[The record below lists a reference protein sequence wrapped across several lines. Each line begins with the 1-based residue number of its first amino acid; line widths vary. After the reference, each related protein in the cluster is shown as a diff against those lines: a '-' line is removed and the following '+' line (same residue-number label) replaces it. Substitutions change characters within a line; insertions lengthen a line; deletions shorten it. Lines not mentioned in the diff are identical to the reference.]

1 MNRHEMKAESQAH
14 AGGIPC
20 HAACN
25 PVRRRTMTTKIFLKA
40 GRDRAAVRR
49 HPWIFTGSIQ
59 KIEGPKRP
67 GEVVEVIDAKGRWV
81 ARGTLSPRSQIA
93 VRLLTWEP
101 DRAIDDDFFREK
113 VSRAIL
119 GRELVRPPI
128 DATARRLIHAE
139 ADGLPGTIVDQY
151 GGYLVCQFLTT
162 GAERFQEPV
171 IAELKRR
178 LSPTGIFER
187 SDVTVREKEGLHP
200 VVGPIWGEDPPGLLE
215 IDEGPCRYAVD
226 VRNGHKTGF
235 YLDQR
240 DNRAWVREYARNAD
254 VLDCFSYTGGFTI
267 AALGA
272 EAASVTCV
280 DVSSDAL
287 DLLKYNAG
295 LNGIAEDR
303 LETIRGDVFNTLRGF
318 RDSGREF
325 DLIVLDPPKFAET
338 KNQLER
344 AARGYK
350 DINLFAIK
358 NLRTGGVLFTF
369 SCSGAMDPQLF
380 QKVVAG
386 AAQDAGRQVQILHR
400 LHQPA
405 DHPVSLN
412 FPEGH
417 YLKGLVCRVW

>member
-1 MNRHEMKAESQAH
+1 
-14 AGGIPC
+14 
-20 HAACN
+20 
-25 PVRRRTMTTKIFLKA
+25 MTTKIFLKP
-40 GRDRAAVRR
+40 GRDRSALRR
-49 HPWIFTGSIQ
+49 HPWIFAGAIEKTQGS
-59 KIEGPKRP
+59 KRP
-67 GEVVEVIDAKGRWV
+67 GEIVEVIDAKGRWV
-81 ARGTLSPRSQIA
+81 ARGTLCPRSQIA
-93 VRLLTWEP
+93 VRLLTWDP
-101 DRAIDDDFFREK
+101 GQAIDEAFFDER
-113 VSRAIL
+113 VAQAIL
-119 GRELVRPPI
+119 GRNLIRPPI
-128 DATARRLIHAE
+128 DSTARRLIHAE

-151 GGYLVCQFLTT
+151 GSYLVCQFLTA
-162 GAERFQEPV
+162 GAERWQGPV
-171 IAELKRR
+171 IAALKRR

-200 VVGPIWGEDPPGLLE
+200 VVGPIEGEEPPGLLE
-215 IDEGPCRYAVD
+215 IEEGPCRYAVD

-240 DNRAWVREYARNAD
+240 DNRARLRAYAQGAD
-254 VLDCFSYTGGFTI
+254 VLDCFSYTGGFAV
-267 AALGA
+267 AALRA
-272 EAASVTCV
+272 EAARVTCV

-287 DLLKYNAG
+287 ELVKYNAG
-295 LNGIAEDR
+295 LNGIAADR
-303 LETIRGDVFNTLRGF
+303 LETVRADVFNTLRGF
-318 RDSGREF
+318 RDAGKEF

-386 AAQDAGRQVQILHR
+386 AAQDAGRRVQILHR
-400 LHQPA
+400 LNQPA

>member
-1 MNRHEMKAESQAH
+1 
-14 AGGIPC
+14 
-20 HAACN
+20 
-25 PVRRRTMTTKIFLKA
+25 MTTKIFLKP
-40 GRDRAAVRR
+40 GRDRSAVRR
-49 HPWIFTGSIQ
+49 HPWIFNGSID
-59 KIEGPKRP
+59 KIEGPKRQ
-67 GEVVEVIDAKGRWV
+67 GEVVEVIDAKGHWV
-81 ARGTLSPRSQIA
+81 ARGTLSPRSQIT
-93 VRLLTWEP
+93 VRLLTWDP
-101 DRAIDDDFFREK
+101 GQTIDDAFFDEK
-113 VSRAIL
+113 VAQAIL
-119 GRELVRPPI
+119 GRDLIRPPV
-128 DATARRLIHAE
+128 DSTARRLIHAE

-151 GGYLVCQFLTT
+151 GKYLVCQFLTA
-162 GAERFQEPV
+162 GAERWQAPV
-171 IAELKRR
+171 IAALKRR
-178 LSPTGIFER
+178 LSPTGVFER

-200 VVGPIWGEDPPGLLE
+200 VVGPIEGEDPPGLLE
-215 IDEGPCRYAVD
+215 IEEGPCRYAVD

-240 DNRAWVREYARNAD
+240 DNRSCLREYAKNAD
-254 VLDCFSYTGGFTI
+254 VLDCFSYTGGFAM
-267 AALGA
+267 AALHA
-272 EAASVTCV
+272 EAARVTCV

-287 DLLKYNAG
+287 EMVTYNAG
-295 LNGIAEDR
+295 LNGFADDR

-318 RDSGREF
+318 RDAGREF
-325 DLIVLDPPKFAET
+325 DLVVLDPPKFAET

-386 AAQDAGRQVQILHR
+386 AALDAGRRVQILHR
-400 LHQPA
+400 LNQPA